1 VENVRIFDMY
11 PHLVDLFISIVG
23 YWLTEPSIKQEVF
36 VLQSLIEIL
45 EAMVYSF
52 EFWSKNKNS
61 ENYLNS
67 KFERPQ
73 TDPCSSSESQTQT
86 RR

>member
-1 VENVRIFDMY
+1 LNKCLNNVENVRIFDMY

-52 EFWSKNKNS
+52 EFWSKFKNAS
-61 ENYLNS
+61 ILHA
-67 KFERPQ
+67 FI
-73 TDPCSSSESQTQT
+73 
-86 RR
+86 